1 MWEKLYMVEV
11 LLQLGGDLGI
21 VNCVGNDFLAV
32 AASMAERVGAW
43 NDILENPELLAKC
56 SAKHAGRVALQLY
69 ATYQFTPQSVILKQ
83 MPAMWRGEHSE
94 FSNLPHCPHC
104 SPVAG
109 P

>member
-1 MWEKLYMVEV
+1 MVDV

-21 VNCVGNDFLAV
+21 VNCVGNDFVAV
-32 AASMAERVGAW
+32 AASMAEHVGAW

-69 ATYQFTPQSVILKQ
+69 ATWQYMPKSDILKE
-83 MPAMWRGEHSE
+83 MPAMWRSE
-94 FSNLPHCPHC
+94 LSGLSNLSHCPNC